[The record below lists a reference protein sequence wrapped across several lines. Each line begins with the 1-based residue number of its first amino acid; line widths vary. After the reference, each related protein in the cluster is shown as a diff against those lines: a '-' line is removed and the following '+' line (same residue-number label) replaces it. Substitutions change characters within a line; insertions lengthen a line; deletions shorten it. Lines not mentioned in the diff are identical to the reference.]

1 MQKLFYLNYGH
12 YTLFEIYK
20 EQLHQILLM
29 QSFLNYYS
37 TNITSQYSTTKT
49 TFSSKTRGTDIRVDD
64 SKKIG
69 VIVNKD
75 FKAENEISS
84 TLIFVEDAYHCFSK
98 LLEIYNK
105 MKNDKKGI
113 DKLSKIE
120 DSAKIGEDVFVG
132 AFTYIGENV
141 SISDNVKIY
150 PNCFIG
156 ENVTI
161 ADNSILY
168 AGVRIYHDC
177 EIGKDNI
184 LHSGVIIG
192 ADGFGFSP
200 DKKNQFNKIA
210 QIGNVVLKDDIEVG
224 ANTTI
229 DRATIGSTIIG
240 NGVKLD
246 NLIQIAHNVEIGE
259 NTVIASQAGI
269 AGSTKI
275 GKNCMIGGQCAIV
288 GHITIAD
295 GVKIAGQSGVASSI
309 TEKGKIVQGPMAFD
323 IRDFQRSYIVFKKL
337 PEIYKTISEIKKAF
351 LLDERSKNE

>member
-1 MQKLFYLNYGH
+1 MKFTAEQIAKILKGKILGNPDVEVKSLAKIEEGKNGDLCFLANEKYKS
-12 YTLFEIYK
+12 FIYK
-20 EQLHQILLM
+20 
-29 QSFLNYYS
+29 
-37 TNITSQYSTTKT
+37 TKA
-49 TFSSKTRGTDIRVDD
+49 SV
-64 SKKIG
+64 

-75 FKAENEISS
+75 FKADNEITS
-84 TLIFVEDAYHCFSK
+84 TLVLVEDAYSSFSH
-98 LLEIYNK
+98 LLEVYNK

-113 DKLSKIE
+113 DKQSKIE
-120 DSAKIGEDVFVG
+120 KSAQLGKDVFVG
-132 AFTYIGENV
+132 AFSYIGVNTK
-141 SISDNVKIY
+141 IGNNVKIY

-156 ENVTI
+156 ENVNI
-161 ADNSILY
+161 SENSILY
-168 AGVRIYHDC
+168 AGVKIYHDC
-177 EIGKDNI
+177 KIGKDNI

-200 DKKNQFNKIA
+200 DENNQFNKIS
-210 QIGNVVLKDDIEVG
+210 QIGNVVLKESIEVG

-229 DRATIGSTIIG
+229 DRATMGSTIIG
-240 NGVKLD
+240 RGVKLD

-295 GVKIAGQSGVASSI
+295 EVKIAGQSGVAASI

-323 IRDFQRSYIVFKKL
+323 IKDFQRSYVVFKKL
-337 PEIYKTISEIKKAF
+337 PEIYKTISEIKKSF
-351 LLDERSKNE
+351 LLNERNK

>member
-1 MQKLFYLNYGH
+1 MKFTAEQIAKILKGKILGNPDVEVKSLAKIEEGKKGDLCFLANEKYKS
-12 YTLFEIYK
+12 FIYK
-20 EQLHQILLM
+20 
-29 QSFLNYYS
+29 
-37 TNITSQYSTTKT
+37 TKA
-49 TFSSKTRGTDIRVDD
+49 SV
-64 SKKIG
+64 

-84 TLIFVEDAYHCFSK
+84 TLIFVEDAYSCFSK

-120 DSAKIGEDVFVG
+120 DSAKIGQDVFVG

-141 SISDNVKIY
+141 SIGDNVKIY

-156 ENVTI
+156 KNVTV

-192 ADGFGFSP
+192 ADGFGFST
-200 DKKNQFNKIA
+200 DENNQFNKMS
-210 QIGNVVLKDDIEVG
+210 QIGNVVLKDDVEVG

-229 DRATIGSTIIG
+229 DRATMGSTLIKK
-240 NGVKLD
+240 GVKLD

-259 NTVIASQAGI
+259 NTVIASQVGI

-275 GKNCMIGGQCAIV
+275 GRNCMIGGQSAIV

-295 GVKIAGQSGVASSI
+295 NVKIAGQSGVAASI
-309 TEKGKIVQGPMAFD
+309 TKKGKIVQGPLAFD
-323 IRDFQRSYIVFKKL
+323 IKAFQRSYIVFKKL
-337 PEIYKTISEIKKAF
+337 PEIYKTISEIEKSF
-351 LLDERSKNE
+351 LLHDKK

>member
-1 MQKLFYLNYGH
+1 MKFTAKQIAEILNGKILGNPESVVNSLAKIEEGEKGDLCFLANKK
-12 YTLFEIYK
+12 YTPFIY
-20 EQLHQILLM
+20 
-29 QSFLNYYS
+29 
-37 TNITSQYSTTKT
+37 TTKA
-49 TFSSKTRGTDIRVDD
+49 SV
-64 SKKIG
+64 

-75 FKAENEISS
+75 FESENNITA
-84 TLIFVEDAYHCFSK
+84 TLIVVEDAYHSFSQ
-98 LLEIYNK
+98 LLEVYNN
-105 MKNDKKGI
+105 MKNDKEGI
-113 DKLSKIE
+113 DEQSKIE
-120 DSAKIGEDVFVG
+120 KSAELGKKVFVG
-132 AFTYIGENV
+132 AFSYIGENV
-141 SISDNVKIY
+141 KIGKNVKIY

-156 ENVTI
+156 ENVHI

-168 AGVRIYHDC
+168 SSVKIYHDC
-177 EIGKDNI
+177 KIGKDNI
-184 LHSGVIIG
+184 LHSGVVIG
-192 ADGFGFSP
+192 GDGFGFSP
-200 DKKNQFNKIA
+200 DNKNQFNKIA

-295 GVKIAGQSGVASSI
+295 GVKIAGQSGVVSSI
-309 TEKGKIVQGPMAFD
+309 TKKGKIVQGPMAFD